1 MPDKPSYLGLLNAVS
16 LAETRAHA
24 YLSAWA
30 DTTSDPEVRAVL
42 LKVAAREG
50 EHGMSFAKRINELG
64 FQLECTEDPHFEEQ
78 MAIAT
83 ADCSDLEK
91 AEALNLL
98 RFCTAD
104 GEPDI
109 FDGFFRDH
117 SIDIRT
123 GELLGRYIAEERDTM
138 RLFQACHAQ
147 LSAQA
152 AGAAPA
158 DGARLENRLAT
169 LEDKIDTVCRA
180 VEELREIVSAQAVTG
195 PAKTNGAGAKQKARA

>member
-1 MPDKPSYLGLLNAVS
+1 MSEKPSYLGLLNAVS
-16 LAETRAHA
+16 CAETRAHQ
-24 YLSAWA
+24 YLTAWA
-30 DTTSDPEVRAVL
+30 EVTKDPEVRAVL

-64 FQLECTEDPHFEEQ
+64 FELQVTEDPHFEEQ

-83 ADCSDLEK
+83 SDCSDLEK

-104 GEPDI
+104 GEPDV
-109 FDGFFRDH
+109 FDNFFRDH
-117 SIDIRT
+117 SIDIQT
-123 GELLGRYIAEERDTM
+123 GELLGRYIAEERDTL

-147 LSAQA
+147 LSAQPA
-152 AGAAPA
+152 SAPA
-158 DGARLENRLAT
+158 DDRLAG

-180 VEELREIVSAQAVTG
+180 VEELRQIVCAQSMQNASV
-195 PAKTNGAGAKQKARA
+195 